1 MALQAVFS
9 DSVSNANKIFLNTKN
24 VFLYF
29 ELYVM
34 FFNSKIQIRKK
45 KSKPK

>member
-24 VFLYF
+24 ISLYF